1 MNPFVFHSP
10 TRFVFGPQA
19 ELETGAHAGE
29 LGIRSVLIVY
39 GQGSVVR
46 SGLLERV
53 KSSLTKSGIA
63 VKEFSGIVPNPL
75 SSPVYEGIAAARD
88 MKADAVLGLG
98 GASAMD
104 TAKAIA
110 VGVPYAGDFWDFY
123 CAKAA
128 PKEALKLIAVP
139 TLSAAGSEG
148 SNSSVITNDKL
159 TLKRG
164 LRSALIR
171 PQLAI
176 MNPALTYTAPR
187 EQKACGAADILAHV
201 FERYFT
207 NTRDV
212 ALTDALGEALMRQVI
227 HSAPIMLANPEDY
240 ASHADIMWAGT
251 LAHNDTVGTG
261 REQDWGCHGLTNA
274 VSARFGAAH
283 GAALAV
289 LFPSWMEEQLPH
301 DPARFAQFAV
311 NVMGVPNDFRD
322 QAATGLAGIR
332 RLRAFYDSLGLPDS
346 LQAFDVTESDLIPL
360 ADEAPY
366 NAQGKIGFF
375 RPLAHEQVLS
385 IYRRAF
391 R

>member
-53 KSSLTKSGIA
+53 KSSLMKSGIA
-63 VKEFSGIVPNPL
+63 AKELSGIVPNPL
-75 SSPVYEGIAAARD
+75 SSRVYEGIAAARD

-176 MNPALTYTAPR
+176 MNPALTYTVPR
-187 EQKACGAADILAHV
+187 DQKAYGAADILAHV

-227 HSAPIMLANPEDY
+227 RSAPVMLANPEDY

-289 LFPSWMEEQLPH
+289 LFPSWLEEQLPH
-301 DPARFAQFAV
+301 DPVRFAQFAV

-346 LQAFDVTESDLIPL
+346 LQAFGVKESDLIPL

-375 RPLAHEQVLS
+375 RPLAHAQVLS

>member
-1 MNPFVFHSP
+1 MNPFVFYSP

-19 ELETGAHAGE
+19 EMETGSHAKE
-29 LGIRSVLIVY
+29 LGITSVLVVY

-53 KSSLTKSGIA
+53 RASLEGSGIA
-63 VKEFSGIVPNPL
+63 VRELSGIVPNPL
-75 SSPVYEGIAAARD
+75 STPVYEGIAAARE

-110 VGVPYAGDFWDFY
+110 VGVPYDGDLWDFY
-123 CAKAA
+123 SAKAA
-128 PKEALKLIAVP
+128 PQTALKLIAVP

-164 LRSALIR
+164 LRSTLIR

-176 MNPALTYTAPR
+176 MNPALTFTVPQD
-187 EQKACGAADILAHV
+187 QKAYGVSDILSHV

-212 ALTDALGEALMRQVI
+212 ALTDALGEALMRDVMRA
-227 HSAPIMLANPEDY
+227 APVTLKSPTDY
-240 ASHADIMWAGT
+240 AAHADIMWAGT
-251 LAHNDTVGTG
+251 LAHNDTVGVG

-274 VSARFGAAH
+274 ISARFGAAH

-311 NVMGVPNDFRD
+311 NVMGVPNDFHD

-332 RLRAFYDSLGLPDS
+332 RLRAFFDSLGLPNS
-346 LQAFDVTESDLIPL
+346 LKAFGVKESDLIPL
-360 ADEAPY
+360 AQQAPY
-366 NAQGKIGFF
+366 NAVGKIGFF
-375 RPLAHEQVLS
+375 RPLAYENVLS

-391 R
+391 T